1 MCHPV
6 YRCLS
11 IIFPLR
17 LLRYAVP
24 VEVLLQVVGHV
35 LVAEAVGLAHRREP
49 PPVLRVGVDLGGLEE
64 EADAL
69 EVSLGGGDVQR
80 RAAVVVARVE
90 VDALQVVPGRRE
102 RERLS
107 QQQSRALNHV

>member
-1 MCHPV
+1 MV
-6 YRCLS
+6 T
-11 IIFPLR
+11 
-17 LLRYAVP
+17 
-24 VEVLLQVVGHV
+24 
-35 LVAEAVGLAHRREP
+35 

-90 VDALQVVPGRRE
+90 VDALQVVPGGE
-102 RERLS
+102 GKGAS
-107 QQQSRALNHV
+107 VTTTVSRVILKAFVYRVGQVVVHQG